1 MFQINKNE
9 NSVIIFA
16 IDAVSKSKT
25 NFHALKA
32 KEFVTCHTFLGNF
45 KKSKKL
51 DALI

>member
-1 MFQINKNE
+1 MNKNE

-25 NFHALKA
+25 NFHALNKA

-51 DALI
+51 DT